1 MWTASTCGQS
11 KQQQAV
17 MRNHELGCL
26 VTATCCPTCCLQN
39 QCTQLPQ
46 VRCHSGRHLCTNTGS
61 LLCISH
67 QKEMSSSTCARFPHQ
82 INNAADAPIRGS
94 TTHPN
99 RHYVHRPPQ
108 IPQLPTTRCW
118 RFPTPEPTE
127 QVTRA
132 HYLKAPEPG
141 CSVNSTSQR
150 ACKLKNPLDLRLAQT
165 AHTSTVL
172 ANCAWAPETL

>member
-1 MWTASTCGQS
+1 MAKVSRSRSRLSCAIMSWGAWSQQLAAQPAACRTNALSCHQCGVIQ
-11 KQQQAV
+11 
-17 MRNHELGCL
+17 G
-26 VTATCCPTCCLQN
+26 ATCAPTQAACCA
-39 QCTQLPQ
+39 
-46 VRCHSGRHLCTNTGS
+46 LCV
-61 LLCISH
+61 SH

-99 RHYVHRPPQ
+99 RHYVQPASTDTPATYHQ
-108 IPQLPTTRCW
+108 MLALPH
-118 RFPTPEPTE
+118 PTKCTE